1 MDPTSP
7 RALRIVGV
15 FAAAW
20 AVLYVRFLSGLIPET
35 EVDRFVH
42 WAMAAF
48 ALIFGAGS
56 AALEANNSGTVPR
69 RDVLFGLAGAL
80 ATFAASRF
88 AGLV

>member
-1 MDPTSP
+1 MESRLRP
-7 RALRIVGV
+7 LRIAGV

-20 AVLYVRFLSGLIPET
+20 AVLYVRFLSGLVPAT

-42 WAMAAF
+42 WALAAF

-56 AALEANNSGTVPR
+56 AALEANDSGSVAR

-80 ATFAASRF
+80 GSYSICRF
-88 AGLV
+88 AGIV